1 MNYPIQD
8 DIHQVTTDD
17 QNASDSLTMP
27 ITNGDTPAALFTNG
41 DQLAA
46 NIPMPYKALHVEL
59 EPTS

>member
-1 MNYPIQD
+1 M
-8 DIHQVTTDD
+8 DD

-46 NIPMPYKALHVEL
+46 NIPMRYEALHVEL